1 MGLGRQDFSGKKLAP
16 QEADQVVADLKKYLA
31 DIAERWLIRGRFHT
45 DMANG
50 TLPMEAIQVFWQN
63 WYGFVAEINNFHGVA
78 YQRHLP
84 FFKRHPEL
92 QKHFA
97 NHVADEMIHPKP
109 PGHIQIVLEQGRNF
123 GLTNDQM
130 IEYEMLP
137 ECRAFLEYYRGVL
150 YEGTMVEWWAS
161 FCVEEAV
168 GHWAKFFGGTLRK
181 NFNIPEDR
189 LLPHARAGRSR
200 RARRRDGARRP
211 GLDGSEKIA
220 RRRQSRHPAGIQF
233 RILPAHRHSL
243 FCLVLRGRLPIRKKG
258 RILQSLIMGETNN
271 EELSPRRL
279 MRILGDFANS
289 QILDAS
295 IEYDFFTLIH
305 KGLQSA
311 EEIARA
317 AGTDARATR
326 IVLDSLPA
334 LGLIEKR
341 GGKYFLTP
349 TAEVFLVKEKPS
361 YVGDF
366 RHVAL
371 ALWDGM
377 AHLKES
383 LKTGKPLSR
392 MDTGAELQVWEKL
405 VLGIIVI
412 AEPAAKAL
420 CDILKIGSERKG
432 IQVLDIAG
440 GSSIFGMTI
449 LSRDP
454 SAQVTQLDWPN
465 VNAVAKK
472 ANKERGLDGKIRFID
487 GEHHTAPIETNYYDL
502 VLASNFCRFESP
514 RGNQELFA
522 KAYSALK
529 PGGIFV
535 VNDFVPNEERT
546 EPTFALRFSVYT
558 LTHTPEGECW
568 TLSQYSEWLQKAG
581 FKSIEIHGDIPKT
594 LPGTTLIVAKK

>member
-1 MGLGRQDFSGKKLAP
+1 MS
-16 QEADQVVADLKKYLA
+16 
-31 DIAERWLIRGRFHT
+31 
-45 DMANG
+45 
-50 TLPMEAIQVFWQN
+50 
-63 WYGFVAEINNFHGVA
+63 
-78 YQRHLP
+78 
-84 FFKRHPEL
+84 
-92 QKHFA
+92 
-97 NHVADEMIHPKP
+97 
-109 PGHIQIVLEQGRNF
+109 
-123 GLTNDQM
+123 
-130 IEYEMLP
+130 
-137 ECRAFLEYYRGVL
+137 
-150 YEGTMVEWWAS
+150 
-161 FCVEEAV
+161 
-168 GHWAKFFGGTLRK
+168 
-181 NFNIPEDR
+181 
-189 LLPHARAGRSR
+189 
-200 RARRRDGARRP
+200 
-211 GLDGSEKIA
+211 
-220 RRRQSRHPAGIQF
+220 
-233 RILPAHRHSL
+233 
-243 FCLVLRGRLPIRKKG
+243 
-258 RILQSLIMGETNN
+258 ETNKAQD
-271 EELSPRRL
+271 LSPRPL

-305 KGLQSA
+305 NGRQTA
-311 EEIARA
+311 EEVAQH

-341 GGKYFLTP
+341 AGKYFLTP
-349 TAEVFLVKEKPS
+349 TADVFLVKGKPS

-371 ALWDGM
+371 ALWNGM
-377 AHLKES
+377 ANLKES

-392 MDTGAELQVWEKL
+392 LDTDTELQVWEKL

-420 CDILKIGSERKG
+420 CDLLKIGSERKAMK
-432 IQVLDIAG
+432 VLDIAG

-449 LSRDP
+449 LARDP

-472 ANKERGLDGKIRFID
+472 LNRERGLDGKIRYID
-487 GEHHTAPIETNYYDL
+487 GEHHSAAIEAGQYDL

-514 RGNQELFA
+514 AGNQKLFA

-529 PGGIFV
+529 SAGIFV

-568 TLSQYSEWLQKAG
+568 TLSQYSDWLKKAG
-581 FKSIEIHGDIPKT
+581 FSSIDTHGNIPKT
-594 LPGTTLIVAKK
+594 LPGTTLIVARK

>member
-1 MGLGRQDFSGKKLAP
+1 
-16 QEADQVVADLKKYLA
+16 
-31 DIAERWLIRGRFHT
+31 
-45 DMANG
+45 
-50 TLPMEAIQVFWQN
+50 
-63 WYGFVAEINNFHGVA
+63 
-78 YQRHLP
+78 
-84 FFKRHPEL
+84 
-92 QKHFA
+92 
-97 NHVADEMIHPKP
+97 
-109 PGHIQIVLEQGRNF
+109 
-123 GLTNDQM
+123 
-130 IEYEMLP
+130 
-137 ECRAFLEYYRGVL
+137 
-150 YEGTMVEWWAS
+150 
-161 FCVEEAV
+161 
-168 GHWAKFFGGTLRK
+168 
-181 NFNIPEDR
+181 
-189 LLPHARAGRSR
+189 
-200 RARRRDGARRP
+200 
-211 GLDGSEKIA
+211 
-220 RRRQSRHPAGIQF
+220 
-233 RILPAHRHSL
+233 
-243 FCLVLRGRLPIRKKG
+243 
-258 RILQSLIMGETNN
+258 MGETNN

-349 TAEVFLVKEKPS
+349 TADVFLVKEKPS

-529 PGGIFV
+529 PSGIFV

>member
-1 MGLGRQDFSGKKLAP
+1 
-16 QEADQVVADLKKYLA
+16 
-31 DIAERWLIRGRFHT
+31 
-45 DMANG
+45 
-50 TLPMEAIQVFWQN
+50 
-63 WYGFVAEINNFHGVA
+63 
-78 YQRHLP
+78 
-84 FFKRHPEL
+84 
-92 QKHFA
+92 
-97 NHVADEMIHPKP
+97 
-109 PGHIQIVLEQGRNF
+109 
-123 GLTNDQM
+123 
-130 IEYEMLP
+130 
-137 ECRAFLEYYRGVL
+137 
-150 YEGTMVEWWAS
+150 
-161 FCVEEAV
+161 
-168 GHWAKFFGGTLRK
+168 
-181 NFNIPEDR
+181 
-189 LLPHARAGRSR
+189 
-200 RARRRDGARRP
+200 
-211 GLDGSEKIA
+211 
-220 RRRQSRHPAGIQF
+220 
-233 RILPAHRHSL
+233 
-243 FCLVLRGRLPIRKKG
+243 
-258 RILQSLIMGETNN
+258 MGETNN

-349 TAEVFLVKEKPS
+349 TADVFLVKEKPS

-366 RHVAL
+366 RNVAL

-392 MDTGAELQVWEKL
+392 MDTGAELPVWEKL

-420 CDILKIGSERKG
+420 CDILKIGSARKR

-568 TLSQYSEWLQKAG
+568 TLSQYSDWLQKAG